1 MFTRALL
8 TKGVKLRKG
17 WIFSFF
23 NYTAHDSTQPLQG
36 ISIDFTATFYYRH
49 NALTKLL
56 APMGLN
62 AIAAFSPQYLAA

>member
-1 MFTRALL
+1 
-8 TKGVKLRKG
+8 
-17 WIFSFF
+17 
-23 NYTAHDSTQPLQG
+23 LQG

-49 NALTKLL
+49 NALTKLI